1 MCKPSIVCPPQE
13 NKVPM
18 LALALS
24 TLVPAH
30 LRDLLPATA
39 SCDVP
44 AMLNF
49 LLFLDSPSWFP
60 PQGLSLCCSLSLGC
74 SSLSFLI
81 GRSSSEKIFSKK
93 PSVEG
98 GFQNGPRR
106 PLSSTVSS
114 RNPFFSRVAKQP
126 LASNEQNTAKTLGCW
141 F

>member
-1 MCKPSIVCPPQE
+1 
-13 NKVPM
+13 M

-60 PQGLSLCCSLSLGC
+60 PQGLSLSLGC

-81 GRSSSEKIFSKK
+81 GRSSSEIFSKK